1 MVRARRESAMRRL
14 GIVFLLLFAAIA
26 TARAADPPAQKFVVF
41 FQEWSAALD
50 EQAQDVITHA
60 ADWVK
65 SHPGNVAHV
74 SGFASTVGSRQ
85 ANILLADLRAQVVVD
100 QLQTDGVDTKRIQQR
115 GHGPVA
121 FALTPQESRRVE
133 ISIGRR

>member
-1 MVRARRESAMRRL
+1 MRRL
-14 GIVFLLLFAAIA
+14 VLLLVLLCA
-26 TARAADPPAQKFVVF
+26 TGGVRAADVPAQKFVVF
-41 FQEWSAALD
+41 FQEWSAAMDDPALSVI
-50 EQAQDVITHA
+50 AQA

-74 SGFASTVGSRQ
+74 HGFASPVGSRQ
-85 ANILLADLRAQVVVD
+85 ANVLLADLRAQVVAD
-100 QLQTDGVDTKRIQQR
+100 QLQADGIDPKRIAQR
-115 GHGPVA
+115 GRGPVE